1 MQDWPLP
8 EQTKVYMMSST
19 SGTNGNFNY
28 NGGQAAWKALAKDK
42 KAYEAR
48 NWPGPFEEFKPK
60 CY

>member
-1 MQDWPLP
+1 
-8 EQTKVYMMSST
+8 MSST